1 MTRSSRGTALRWSS
15 AREEEEDNVLPT
27 PIVRNARHCVPSDI
41 FRPSLTTSPRS
52 FLATLSFR
60 ERLRVSE
67 KVAILILAHQHEE
80 VSG

>member
-15 AREEEEDNVLPT
+15 AREEEEDNVLPR

-41 FRPSLTTSPRS
+41 LRHPSLTTSPRS
-52 FLATLSFR
+52 FLVA
-60 ERLRVSE
+60 LRN
-67 KVAILILAHQHEE
+67 VAILVLAHQHEE